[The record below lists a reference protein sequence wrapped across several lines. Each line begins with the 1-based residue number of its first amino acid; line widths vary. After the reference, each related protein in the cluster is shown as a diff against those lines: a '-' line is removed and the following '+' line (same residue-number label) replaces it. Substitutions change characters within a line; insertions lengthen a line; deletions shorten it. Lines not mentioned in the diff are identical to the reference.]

1 MIGFS
6 LFSLTDISVTAEQVL
21 MSILWIISVLG
32 VCYYIFKIIGFQEWC
47 KEIWNNIKDIK
58 FFLVAIIAIIAIVL
72 ICQIIPKLLVI
83 VPTLIGVGTVI
94 ELLSSGCQKYIVNK
108 FNISKHLKENK
119 CFFRLGI
126 FLLLAPFIFL
136 GLFPII
142 EIPNGIFSS
151 SDVLGYYGSLV
162 GGAVTVLGVY
172 WTLNYESKKSKEDRK
187 QELKNLIEE
196 RRRDSLPI
204 LRFKFLPEG
213 FSPLD
218 IKPENVVRIAD
229 PDSKLFK
236 NYDIV
241 LDTTDGS
248 EKYSESSIHVYGDLI
263 IKNVGLGV
271 AIISDVKL
279 IRTKPKYTEVKNTGT
294 MELNNYLI
302 LTDDKKTDDEQTD
315 DKASQTFRMSIR
327 SDDLNENDTLQFT
340 FMDLYSNEYFYNI
353 PFRRIDFNYYLKKT
367 KILEKD
373 VEIIPNLVST
383 KN

>member
-1 MIGFS
+1 MLGLSIFEIANKATEKSDSVGVGKYILALIVIPLIIELSIGFCRWYIASKFAVNKKSKIYKFFTRISIILLFVPVTIFAQLPLLGFSNS
-6 LFSLTDISVTAEQVL
+6 LFKDSDILE
-21 MSILWIISVLG
+21 
-32 VCYYIFKIIGFQEWC
+32 
-47 KEIWNNIKDIK
+47 
-58 FFLVAIIAIIAIVL
+58 
-72 ICQIIPKLLVI
+72 
-83 VPTLIGVGTVI
+83 
-94 ELLSSGCQKYIVNK
+94 
-108 FNISKHLKENK
+108 
-119 CFFRLGI
+119 
-126 FLLLAPFIFL
+126 
-136 GLFPII
+136 
-142 EIPNGIFSS
+142 
-151 SDVLGYYGSLV
+151 YYGAV
-162 GGAVTVLGVY
+162 IGGGVTVLGVY

-218 IKPENVVRIAD
+218 IKPDNVVRNSG
-229 PDSKLFK
+229 PDKLFK

-294 MELNNYLI
+294 LELNNYLI
-302 LTDDKKTDDEQTD
+302 MTDDKKTDDEETN

-353 PFRRIDFNYYLKKT
+353 PFRRIDFDYFLLKT

>member
-1 MIGFS
+1 MIGLSIFEIAKTKREEEIRNWVVLGKLFLAIIVIPAIIVFSIKGCWRYIDSKFDVNEDSKIYKFFTAISIILLFVPVIIFAQLPLIGIHNS
-6 LFSLTDISVTAEQVL
+6 LFD
-21 MSILWIISVLG
+21 
-32 VCYYIFKIIGFQEWC
+32 
-47 KEIWNNIKDIK
+47 
-58 FFLVAIIAIIAIVL
+58 
-72 ICQIIPKLLVI
+72 
-83 VPTLIGVGTVI
+83 
-94 ELLSSGCQKYIVNK
+94 
-108 FNISKHLKENK
+108 
-119 CFFRLGI
+119 
-126 FLLLAPFIFL
+126 
-136 GLFPII
+136 
-142 EIPNGIFSS
+142 S
-151 SDVLGYYGSLV
+151 SDILGYYGAFI
-162 GGAVTVLGVY
+162 GGGVTVLGVY

-302 LTDDKKTDDEQTD
+302 LTDDKKTDD
-315 DKASQTFRMSIR
+315 KASQTFRMSIR

>member
-1 MIGFS
+1 MIGLSIFKIAKKEEVISNWVVLGKLFLAIIVIPAIIVFSIKGCWWYIDSKFDVNEDSKIYKFFTAISIILLFVPVIIFAQLPLIGFS
-6 LFSLTDISVTAEQVL
+6 NSLFTNSDI
-21 MSILWIISVLG
+21 
-32 VCYYIFKIIGFQEWC
+32 
-47 KEIWNNIKDIK
+47 
-58 FFLVAIIAIIAIVL
+58 
-72 ICQIIPKLLVI
+72 
-83 VPTLIGVGTVI
+83 
-94 ELLSSGCQKYIVNK
+94 
-108 FNISKHLKENK
+108 
-119 CFFRLGI
+119 
-126 FLLLAPFIFL
+126 
-136 GLFPII
+136 
-142 EIPNGIFSS
+142 
-151 SDVLGYYGSLV
+151 LGYYGAV
-162 GGAVTVLGVY
+162 IGGGVTVLGVY

-218 IKPENVVRIAD
+218 IKPENVVRISD
-229 PDSKLFK
+229 PDSELFK

-248 EKYSESSIHVYGDLI
+248 EKYSESSIHVYGNLI

-294 MELNNYLI
+294 LELNNYLI
-302 LTDDKKTDDEQTD
+302 LTDDKKTDDEETD

-353 PFRRIDFNYYLKKT
+353 PFRRIDFDYFLLKT

>member
-1 MIGFS
+1 MIGLSIFEIAKKETEKSNSVEVGKYFLLIIVVPAIIILSIIGCWRYIDSKFDVNEDSKIYKFFTAISIILLCVPVFIFEYLPLVGIPNS
-6 LFSLTDISVTAEQVL
+6 LFKNSDI
-21 MSILWIISVLG
+21 
-32 VCYYIFKIIGFQEWC
+32 
-47 KEIWNNIKDIK
+47 
-58 FFLVAIIAIIAIVL
+58 
-72 ICQIIPKLLVI
+72 
-83 VPTLIGVGTVI
+83 
-94 ELLSSGCQKYIVNK
+94 
-108 FNISKHLKENK
+108 
-119 CFFRLGI
+119 
-126 FLLLAPFIFL
+126 
-136 GLFPII
+136 
-142 EIPNGIFSS
+142 
-151 SDVLGYYGSLV
+151 LGYYGAV
-162 GGAVTVLGVY
+162 IGGGVTVLGVY

-302 LTDDKKTDDEQTD
+302 LTDDKKTDD
-315 DKASQTFRMSIR
+315 KASQTFRMSIR

-353 PFRRIDFNYYLKKT
+353 PFRRIDFNYYLIKT

>member
-1 MIGFS
+1 MIGLSIFEIAKKETEKSNSVEVGKYFLLIIVIPAIIILSIIGCWRYIDSKFDVNEDSKIYKFFTAISIILLCVPVFIFEYLPLVGIPNS
-6 LFSLTDISVTAEQVL
+6 LFKNSDI
-21 MSILWIISVLG
+21 
-32 VCYYIFKIIGFQEWC
+32 
-47 KEIWNNIKDIK
+47 
-58 FFLVAIIAIIAIVL
+58 
-72 ICQIIPKLLVI
+72 
-83 VPTLIGVGTVI
+83 
-94 ELLSSGCQKYIVNK
+94 
-108 FNISKHLKENK
+108 
-119 CFFRLGI
+119 
-126 FLLLAPFIFL
+126 
-136 GLFPII
+136 
-142 EIPNGIFSS
+142 
-151 SDVLGYYGSLV
+151 LGYYGAV
-162 GGAVTVLGVY
+162 IGGGVTVLGVY

-248 EKYSESSIHVYGDLI
+248 EEYSESSIHVYGDLI

-302 LTDDKKTDDEQTD
+302 LTDDKKTDD
-315 DKASQTFRMSIR
+315 KASQTFRMSIR

-353 PFRRIDFNYYLKKT
+353 PFRRIDFNYYLIKT

>member
-1 MIGFS
+1 MIGLSIFEIAKKETEKSNSVEVGKYFLLIIVIPAIIILSIIGCWRYIDSKFDVNEDSKIYKFFTAISIILLCVPVFIFEYLPLVGIPNS
-6 LFSLTDISVTAEQVL
+6 LFKNSDI
-21 MSILWIISVLG
+21 
-32 VCYYIFKIIGFQEWC
+32 
-47 KEIWNNIKDIK
+47 
-58 FFLVAIIAIIAIVL
+58 
-72 ICQIIPKLLVI
+72 
-83 VPTLIGVGTVI
+83 
-94 ELLSSGCQKYIVNK
+94 
-108 FNISKHLKENK
+108 
-119 CFFRLGI
+119 
-126 FLLLAPFIFL
+126 
-136 GLFPII
+136 
-142 EIPNGIFSS
+142 
-151 SDVLGYYGSLV
+151 LGYYGAV
-162 GGAVTVLGVY
+162 IGGGVTVLGVY

-302 LTDDKKTDDEQTD
+302 LTDDKKTDD
-315 DKASQTFRMSIR
+315 KASQTFRMSIR

-353 PFRRIDFNYYLKKT
+353 PFRRIDFNYYLIKT

>member
-1 MIGFS
+1 MIGLSIFEIAKKEEVISNLVVLGDFFLAIIVIPAIIVFSIKGCWRYIDSKFDVNEDSKIYKFFTAISIILLFVPVFIFEYLPLLGISNS
-6 LFSLTDISVTAEQVL
+6 LFKNSDI
-21 MSILWIISVLG
+21 
-32 VCYYIFKIIGFQEWC
+32 
-47 KEIWNNIKDIK
+47 
-58 FFLVAIIAIIAIVL
+58 
-72 ICQIIPKLLVI
+72 
-83 VPTLIGVGTVI
+83 
-94 ELLSSGCQKYIVNK
+94 
-108 FNISKHLKENK
+108 
-119 CFFRLGI
+119 
-126 FLLLAPFIFL
+126 
-136 GLFPII
+136 
-142 EIPNGIFSS
+142 
-151 SDVLGYYGSLV
+151 LGYYGAV
-162 GGAVTVLGVY
+162 IGGGVTVLGVY

-196 RRRDSLPI
+196 RRRNSLPI

-218 IKPENVVRIAD
+218 IKPDNVVRNAG
-229 PDSKLFK
+229 PDELFK

-248 EKYSESSIHVYGDLI
+248 EKYSESSIHVYGDLT

-294 MELNNYLI
+294 LELNNYLI
-302 LTDDKKTDDEQTD
+302 MTDDKKTDDEETD

-353 PFRRIDFNYYLKKT
+353 PFRRIDFDYFLLKT

>member
-1 MIGFS
+1 M
-6 LFSLTDISVTAEQVL
+6 
-21 MSILWIISVLG
+21 
-32 VCYYIFKIIGFQEWC
+32 
-47 KEIWNNIKDIK
+47 
-58 FFLVAIIAIIAIVL
+58 IVL
-72 ICQIIPKLLVI
+72 SIFGIATKGAEINNLLEVGKYVLALIVIPGI
-83 VPTLIGVGTVI
+83 I
-94 ELLSSGCQKYIVNK
+94 ELLVRVCRWVIARMFDVSKDLKKYK
-108 FNISKHLKENK
+108 FFTRIS
-119 CFFRLGI
+119 I
-126 FLLLAPFIFL
+126 ILLMVPVFIFVQL
-136 GLFPII
+136 PLVGLPISRF
-142 EIPNGIFSS
+142 NN
-151 SDVLGYYGSLV
+151 SDILGYYGAV
-162 GGAVTVLGVY
+162 IGGGVTVLGVY

-302 LTDDKKTDDEQTD
+302 LTDDKKTDD
-315 DKASQTFRMSIR
+315 KASQTFRMSIR
-327 SDDLNENDTLQFT
+327 SDDLNENNTLQFT

-353 PFRRIDFNYYLKKT
+353 PFRRIDFNYYLIKT

>member
-1 MIGFS
+1 MLGLSIFEIAKKETEKSNSVEVGKYFLLIIVIPAIIILSIIGCWRYIDSKFDVNEDSKIYKFFTAISIILLCVPVFIFEYLPLVGIPNS
-6 LFSLTDISVTAEQVL
+6 LFKNSDI
-21 MSILWIISVLG
+21 
-32 VCYYIFKIIGFQEWC
+32 
-47 KEIWNNIKDIK
+47 
-58 FFLVAIIAIIAIVL
+58 
-72 ICQIIPKLLVI
+72 
-83 VPTLIGVGTVI
+83 
-94 ELLSSGCQKYIVNK
+94 
-108 FNISKHLKENK
+108 
-119 CFFRLGI
+119 
-126 FLLLAPFIFL
+126 
-136 GLFPII
+136 
-142 EIPNGIFSS
+142 
-151 SDVLGYYGSLV
+151 LGYYGAV
-162 GGAVTVLGVY
+162 IGGGVTVLGVY

-302 LTDDKKTDDEQTD
+302 LTDDKKTDD
-315 DKASQTFRMSIR
+315 KASQTFRMSIR

-353 PFRRIDFNYYLKKT
+353 PFRRIDFNYYLIKT

>member
-1 MIGFS
+1 MIGLSIFEMAKKETEKGNSIEVGKLILAIIVIPAIIVFSIKSCWRYIDSKFDVNEDSKIYKFFTAISIILLFVPVIIFAQLPLIGIPNS
-6 LFSLTDISVTAEQVL
+6 LFD
-21 MSILWIISVLG
+21 
-32 VCYYIFKIIGFQEWC
+32 
-47 KEIWNNIKDIK
+47 
-58 FFLVAIIAIIAIVL
+58 
-72 ICQIIPKLLVI
+72 
-83 VPTLIGVGTVI
+83 
-94 ELLSSGCQKYIVNK
+94 
-108 FNISKHLKENK
+108 
-119 CFFRLGI
+119 
-126 FLLLAPFIFL
+126 
-136 GLFPII
+136 
-142 EIPNGIFSS
+142 S
-151 SDVLGYYGSLV
+151 SDILGYYGAII
-162 GGAVTVLGVY
+162 GGGVTVFGVY
-172 WTLNYESKKSKEDRK
+172 WTLNYESKKSKEERK

-248 EKYSESSIHVYGDLI
+248 EKYSESSIHVYGNLI

-302 LTDDKKTDDEQTD
+302 LTDDKKTDDKKTD

-353 PFRRIDFNYYLKKT
+353 PFRRIDFNYYLIKT

>member
-1 MIGFS
+1 MLGFS
-6 LFSLTDISVTAEQVL
+6 NSLFKDSDILE
-21 MSILWIISVLG
+21 
-32 VCYYIFKIIGFQEWC
+32 
-47 KEIWNNIKDIK
+47 
-58 FFLVAIIAIIAIVL
+58 
-72 ICQIIPKLLVI
+72 
-83 VPTLIGVGTVI
+83 
-94 ELLSSGCQKYIVNK
+94 
-108 FNISKHLKENK
+108 
-119 CFFRLGI
+119 
-126 FLLLAPFIFL
+126 
-136 GLFPII
+136 
-142 EIPNGIFSS
+142 
-151 SDVLGYYGSLV
+151 YYGAV
-162 GGAVTVLGVY
+162 IGGGVTVLGVY

-218 IKPENVVRIAD
+218 IKPDNVVRNSG
-229 PDSKLFK
+229 PDKLFK

-294 MELNNYLI
+294 LELNNYLI
-302 LTDDKKTDDEQTD
+302 MTDDKKTDDEETN

-353 PFRRIDFNYYLKKT
+353 PFRRIDFDYFLLKT

>member
-1 MIGFS
+1 MIGLKIFGIATKGVETNDLYVLLKYLLAVIVIPGIIEFIIKFCQKCIASKLEVSKDLKIYNYIIRLSIILLAVPFIIFVVLPMLEIKLS
-6 LFSLTDISVTAEQVL
+6 LFD
-21 MSILWIISVLG
+21 
-32 VCYYIFKIIGFQEWC
+32 
-47 KEIWNNIKDIK
+47 N
-58 FFLVAIIAIIAIVL
+58 
-72 ICQIIPKLLVI
+72 
-83 VPTLIGVGTVI
+83 
-94 ELLSSGCQKYIVNK
+94 
-108 FNISKHLKENK
+108 
-119 CFFRLGI
+119 
-126 FLLLAPFIFL
+126 
-136 GLFPII
+136 
-142 EIPNGIFSS
+142 
-151 SDVLGYYGSLV
+151 SDVLAYF
-162 GGAVTVLGVY
+162 GAVIGGIGTILGVY
-172 WTLNYESKKSKEDRK
+172 LTLSYESEKSKEDRK

-229 PDSKLFK
+229 PDSKLLK

-248 EKYSESSIHVYGDLI
+248 EKYSESSIHVYGNLI
-263 IKNVGLGV
+263 IKNVGLGG

-302 LTDDKKTDDEQTD
+302 LTDDKKTDDEQTG

-353 PFRRIDFNYYLKKT
+353 PFRRIDFDYYLKKT